1 MITPPDDQVDALIA
15 EAIKLGKP
23 EINEFGWMTFDFWL
37 KSQKII
43 QTFVNQFTA
52 SGIAER
58 AVKRRNFL
66 KQDNVKDFEAEV

>member
-43 QTFVNQFTA
+43 
-52 SGIAER
+52 
-58 AVKRRNFL
+58 
-66 KQDNVKDFEAEV
+66 